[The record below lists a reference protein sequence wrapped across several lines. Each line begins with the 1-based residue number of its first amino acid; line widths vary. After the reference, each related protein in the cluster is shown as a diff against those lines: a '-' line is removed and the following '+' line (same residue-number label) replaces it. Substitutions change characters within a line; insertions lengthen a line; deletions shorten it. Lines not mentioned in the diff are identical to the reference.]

1 MSAFEN
7 IEIKFHEEIVS
18 RKNENGSV
26 ILMKMDNS
34 DVFFK
39 IDGIAAD
46 IYKNLEKGQKISE
59 IYSDL
64 TEKFPG
70 KEEQITKD
78 INSLVQK
85 MRDFNLLCA

>member
-1 MSAFEN
+1 MSTFEN
-7 IEIKFHEEIVS
+7 IKIKFQEEIVS

-39 IDGIAAD
+39 VDGIAAE
-46 IYKNLEKGQKISE
+46 IYKELEKGKPLSE
-59 IYSDL
+59 IFTSL

-70 KEEQITKD
+70 KEDQITND
-78 INSLVQK
+78 INSLLKK
-85 MRDFNLLCA
+85 MRDYNLLCA

>member
-46 IYKNLEKGQKISE
+46 IYKNLEKGQTISE
-59 IYSDL
+59 IYSNL

>member
-39 IDGIAAD
+39 VDGIAAD
-46 IYKNLEKGQKISE
+46 VYKELEKGQSL
-59 IYSDL
+59 SDIFTSL
-64 TEKFPG
+64 SEKFPG
-70 KEEQITKD
+70 KEDQITND
-78 INSLVQK
+78 INSLLKK